1 MLFALCTVH
10 SALCTVNCALL
21 PLNVHFALC
30 TVHCHQMKTKCGEIQ
45 PANQHCCSAD
55 ARSTYKLLFFLLFF
69 QGNTWAICMKTN
81 ILLIV
86 PRSSCRVWTYKAT
99 IISLVLT
106 VLVAIAVL
114 RSFSLGSLIENMLFP
129 SLALLGGYHPC
140 PAYSSQS
147 FFFAGLLKNK
157 SKILK

>member
-1 MLFALCTVH
+1 MQYHQLCTLHRELRAAINCALSTVHCALCTVSCALPSTVH
-10 SALCTVNCALL
+10 CAHCTLHCELCTAINCALCT
-21 PLNVHFALC
+21 VHFALC

-106 VLVAIAVL
+106 VLVL
-114 RSFSLGSLIENMLFP
+114 
-129 SLALLGGYHPC
+129 
-140 PAYSSQS
+140 SQ
-147 FFFAGLLKNK
+147 F
-157 SKILK
+157 